1 MQSTDS
7 IPRGFTGTISLGLTE
22 LIQMV
27 CLSRSDLVIGVSSGK
42 GRASIYIR
50 QGQIQHAHTDLLTG
64 TEAFFEVA
72 RWNDGQFEI
81 HPYHNSVP
89 CSIDKPWEHL
99 LLEAIRLQDENG
111 LQEGAQNRSADS
123 FNGAAPDL
131 ARDLLDGLDDV
142 LGNLL
147 ALDCDCNPPKE
158 EQTAA
163 SSVPCSSV
171 KVLIVEDSA
180 LFAKKL
186 KGMLEAEEGIEVAG
200 IARNGKESLEFLSS
214 GTPVDVITLDVN
226 MPVMP
231 GDTAIKHFMIQYRTP
246 VIIVSAH
253 EPGAM
258 DRIFNFLQLGA
269 VDFFAKPGVRDDP
282 LSYGARLRRLVKGVA
297 TSRIAN
303 FKRLRTREN
312 AVKSIAP
319 APAGSARRKTLV
331 IIGAEGAHMDWL
343 RLPLRQLCL
352 EGPVIGIQKLPSGVA
367 PDFARFLSEKTGI
380 ETEWLYGTHRIVP
393 GKFYLCDA
401 SLEPEVLIKPNKPL
415 YVDIIGSTVL
425 EWVNGVGIW
434 LERMAEKLADS
445 MCVYYMSGAEP
456 APESVLTGLLDREV
470 TLILAPIDSVVCSHM
485 IESVQPYG
493 ALFNDQVLNLNYDSL
508 TEVLKK

>member
-7 IPRGFTGTISLGLTE
+7 ISRGFTGTISLGLTE

-42 GRASIYIR
+42 GKASIYIR
-50 QGQIQHAHTDLLTG
+50 QGQIQHAHTELLTG
-64 TEAFFEVA
+64 NEAFFEVA

-81 HPYHNSVP
+81 HPYTNSVP

-99 LLEAIRLQDENG
+99 LLEAIRLQDENEVP
-111 LQEGAQNRSADS
+111 EGVQNRGGDRFDAL
-123 FNGAAPDL
+123 GPDL
-131 ARDLLDGLDDV
+131 GRDLLDGLDDV

-147 ALDCDCNPPKE
+147 SLDGPLSPSQ
-158 EQTAA
+158 EQPIACSA
-163 SSVPCSSV
+163 PCSCV

-186 KGMLEAEEGIEVAG
+186 KGMLEAEAGIEVAG

-269 VDFFAKPGVRDDP
+269 VDFFAKPEVRDDP
-282 LSYGARLRRLVKGVA
+282 ASYGARLRRLVRGVA
-297 TSRIAN
+297 SARISN
-303 FKRLRTREN
+303 FKRLRTREY
-312 AVKSIAP
+312 ALKSISP
-319 APAGSARRKTLV
+319 APVVSARRKTLV
-331 IIGAEGAHMDWL
+331 VIGAEGAYMDWL

-352 EGPVIGIQKLPSGVA
+352 EGPVIGIQKLSSGVA
-367 PDFARFLSEKTGI
+367 PEFARFLSEKTGV

-401 SLEPEVLIKPNKPL
+401 SLEPEVLMKPNKPL
-415 YVDIIGSTVL
+415 YVDVIGSTVL
-425 EWVNGVGIW
+425 EWVNGVGVW
-434 LERMAEKLADS
+434 LERLAERLADS
-445 MCVYYMSGAEP
+445 MCIYYMSGAEP
-456 APESVLTGLLDREV
+456 APESVLTGLLDRGV

-485 IESVQPYG
+485 IESVKPYG
-493 ALFNDQVLNLNYDSL
+493 ALFNDLVLNLNHDSL

>member
-7 IPRGFTGTISLGLTE
+7 IPRGFTGMISLGLTE

-27 CLSRSDLVIGVSSGK
+27 CLSRSDLVIGVNSGK
-42 GRASIYIR
+42 GSASIYIR
-50 QGQIQHAHTDLLTG
+50 QGQIQHAHTEMLTG

-81 HPYHNSVP
+81 HPYKNGVP

-99 LLEAIRLQDENG
+99 LLEAIRLRDENG
-111 LQEGAQNRSADS
+111 LQEGTQNRSGDCFDAAGADL
-123 FNGAAPDL
+123 G
-131 ARDLLDGLDDV
+131 RDLLDGLDDV

-147 ALDCDCNPPKE
+147 AFDSPRDPPQKE
-158 EQTAA
+158 QPAA
-163 SSVPCSSV
+163 SRAACSPV

-186 KGMLEAEEGIEVAG
+186 KGMLETEEGIEVVG

-214 GTPVDVITLDVN
+214 GTLVDVITLDVN

-246 VIIVSAH
+246 VIIVSAQ

-269 VDFFAKPGVRDDP
+269 VDFFAKPEVRDDP
-282 LSYGARLRRLVKGVA
+282 ASYGARLRRLVKGVA
-297 TSRIAN
+297 KARISN

-312 AVKSIAP
+312 ALRSIVP
-319 APAGSARRKTLV
+319 APVGPARRKTLV
-331 IIGAEGAHMDWL
+331 VIGAEGAHMDWL

-367 PDFARFLSEKTGI
+367 PEFARFLSAKTGI

-401 SLEPEVLIKPNKPL
+401 GLEPEVLIKPNKPL
-415 YVDIIGSTVL
+415 YVDVIGSTVL

-434 LERMAEKLADS
+434 LERLAERLADS

-456 APESVLTGLLDREV
+456 APESVLTELFDRGV

-493 ALFNDQVLNLNYDSL
+493 ALFSDQVLNLSHDSL